1 MTALLADAW
10 VWVGLATLEMA
21 LLFVGTFVAFD
32 LLTRLGGRLKGDGWA
47 WLAGAAFAFATTLWA
62 TQVLSVDHAGM
73 PTSVTYDPW
82 WAVGAWLCSVGVA
95 VVAFAC
101 AARQGGSSAMTFL
114 GAALLAGGWV
124 GLHLVFLKGLDL
136 VPGIRA
142 ASLPLFGAG
151 MLAFAGGGFALWL
164 FGEVRVR
171 ARRHLMV
178 CQSVG
183 AMVVSATFVT
193 AQALLMS
200 SALHSQQT
208 IFGGTE
214 RIASSTLGV
223 LATVGLAVLLGML
236 LILSKVETHWRSAL
250 QRARSELQRHAHRD
264 PLTELPNRDIFEGLL
279 AQAVGKADV
288 AQERLALLLIDLDGF
303 KAINETQGHRAGD
316 SVLREMAS
324 RLRSLAG
331 PHMVARLGAD
341 EFLVLLPNN
350 PRVEDVAAEAD
361 RLLGALREPLRLD
374 GRDVELTCSIGVAMY
389 PQDGA
394 LSTLIGHAGAAMSAA
409 KSSGGATYAFFE
421 ARMAAGLR
429 EQTELL
435 RDLRNALAK
444 GELQMVYQ
452 PKIHA
457 PTGEITG
464 AEALMRWQH
473 PKRGMI
479 SPAVFIPLAERFGVI
494 GSLGNWVIDEVCRQI
509 ASWRDGGLRMR
520 VAINLSVHQ
529 LRQPDL
535 IERIAA
541 ALRTHGVN
549 PGLLTCEVT
558 ESVAMEDTEA
568 AIRIFGE
575 LAQIGVKISIDD
587 FGTGHSSL
595 SYLRKLPAS
604 ELKIDRSFVMDLET
618 SDDARKVASAVINL
632 AKALDLQVVAEGV
645 ETEGQNRILRE
656 FGCDQLQGFLFAKP
670 MSAKALALWAIE
682 DVGPRSITFR
692 NSLFHETQPPVTA

>member
-1 MTALLADAW
+1 MNALLADAW
-10 VWVGLATLEMA
+10 VWVSLAKLEMA
-21 LLFVGTFVAFD
+21 MLFVGTFVAFD
-32 LLTRLGGRLKGDGWA
+32 LLIRLGGRPRGDGWA

-62 TQVLSVDHAGM
+62 TQIQSVDHAGM
-73 PTSVTYDPW
+73 PTAVTFHPW
-82 WAVGAWLCSVGVA
+82 WVVAAWLAAAGVSL
-95 VVAFAC
+95 VAFAC
-101 AARQGGSSAMTFL
+101 AARHGGSSGMALL
-114 GAALLAGGWV
+114 GAALLAAGWV
-124 GLHLVFLKGLDL
+124 GLHLLFLNGLDL
-136 VPGIRA
+136 VNVID
-142 ASLPLFGAG
+142 ASALPLAAAG
-151 MLAFAGGGFALWL
+151 MLAFVGGWFAFWL

-171 ARRHLMV
+171 ARRHLVV
-178 CQSVG
+178 CQSVS
-183 AMVVSATFVT
+183 AAVMSATFVG

-200 SALHSQQT
+200 SALHSPQT
-208 IFGGTE
+208 LYGGPD

-236 LILSKVETHWRSAL
+236 LLLSKVEAHWRSAF
-250 QRARSELQRHAHRD
+250 QRAKNELQRHARRD

-279 AQAVGKADV
+279 AQAVGRADV

-316 SVLREMAS
+316 AVLREMAS

-331 PHMVARLGAD
+331 PHTVARLGAD
-341 EFLVLLPNN
+341 EFLVLMPEN
-350 PRVEDVAAEAD
+350 PRVDDAAAEAH
-361 RLLGALREPLRLD
+361 RLLGALREPLRID
-374 GRDVELTCSIGVAMY
+374 GRDIELECSIGVAMY

-394 LSTLIGHAGAAMSAA
+394 LSTLISHAGAAMSAA
-409 KSSGGATYAFFE
+409 KSSGGASYAFFE
-421 ARMAAGLR
+421 ARMVAGLR

-435 RDLRNALAK
+435 RDLRNALTK
-444 GELQMVYQ
+444 GELEMVYQ
-452 PKIHA
+452 PKIYA

-464 AEALMRWQH
+464 AEALIRWKH
-473 PKRGMI
+473 PKLGII
-479 SPAVFIPLAERFGVI
+479 SPVVFIPLAERFGLI
-494 GSLGNWVIDEVCRQI
+494 GSLGNWVIEEVCRQI
-509 ASWRDGGLRMR
+509 ASWRDDGLRMR

-535 IERIAA
+535 VERIAT

-575 LAQIGVKISIDD
+575 LTQIGAKISIDD

-618 SDDARKVASAVINL
+618 SEDARKVASAVINL
-632 AKALDLQVVAEGV
+632 AKALDLRVVAEGV
-645 ETEGQNRILRE
+645 ETEGQNRVLRE
-656 FGCDQLQGFLFAKP
+656 LGCDQLQGFLFGKP
-670 MSAKALALWAIE
+670 MSAKALALWSIGG
-682 DVGPRSITFR
+682 VGPRSIQFR
-692 NSLFHETQPPVTA
+692 DSLFQDTQPPVVA